1 MSIKKNLEEIRKGIP
16 AEVELACV
24 SKFHPVEAIEEAY
37 AAGERVFAE
46 SRPQEFVAKVE
57 VLPTDIEW
65 HFIGNLQTN
74 KVKMVVPHATLIHS
88 MANERLFDEVEKCAA
103 KLNKVQDVLIELH
116 VAQEESKQG
125 FTPEEA
131 FELLT
136 DEFIALHPHIRI
148 CGVMGMASLTEDE
161 TKIRTEFQ
169 AIKKTFERLKDEVFD
184 GCEYF
189 CEVSMG
195 MSGDYPIAIEEGATI
210 VRIGSS
216 IFGNRVY

>member
-1 MSIKKNLEEIRKGIP
+1 MGIKENLNEIRKGIP
-16 AEVELACV
+16 EGVKLACV

-37 AAGERVFAE
+37 AVGERVFAE

-103 KLNKVQDVLIELH
+103 KIDKVQDVLIELH

-169 AIKKTFERLKDEVFD
+169 AIKKTFERLRDEVFD
-184 GCEYF
+184 GCDYF
-189 CEVSMG
+189 KEVSMG

>member
-1 MSIKKNLEEIRKGIP
+1 MSIRKNLEEIRKRIP
-16 AEVELACV
+16 EEVKLACV

-37 AAGERVFAE
+37 AEGERVFAE
-46 SRPQEFVAKVE
+46 SRPQECVAKIE
-57 VLPTDIEW
+57 VLPADIEW

-103 KLNKVQDVLIELH
+103 KIDKVQEVLIELH

-161 TKIRTEFQ
+161 TKLHAEFQ
-169 AIKKTFERLKDEVFD
+169 AIKKTFERLRNEVFD

-189 CEVSMG
+189 VKCQW
-195 MSGDYPIAIEEGATI
+195 ACRATTLLLLKK
-210 VRIGSS
+210 GQLS
-216 IFGNRVY
+216 

>member
-1 MSIKKNLEEIRKGIP
+1 MKSRAFTDPMRKIRDMNVVLDSYVQKMENHAKNIQKGKQAKYI
-16 AEVELACV
+16 EL
-24 SKFHPVEAIEEAY
+24 
-37 AAGERVFAE
+37 
-46 SRPQEFVAKVE
+46 VAKVE
-57 VLPTDIEW
+57 VLPSDIEW

-103 KLNKVQDVLIELH
+103 KINKVQDVLIELH

-131 FELLT
+131 IEMLS
-136 DEFIALHPHIRI
+136 DEFIAMHPHIRI
-148 CGVMGMASLTEDE
+148 CGVMGMASLTDDE
-161 TKIRTEFQ
+161 AKIRSEFK
-169 AIKKTFERLKDEVFD
+169 AIKATFERLRDEVFD
-184 GCEYF
+184 GCDYF
-189 CEVSMG
+189 CEISMG

-216 IFGNRVY
+216 IFGNRNY

>member
-1 MSIKKNLEEIRKGIP
+1 MIKENLNEIRKGIP
-16 AEVELACV
+16 EGVELACV

-88 MANERLFDEVEKCAA
+88 MANDRLFDEVEKCAA
-103 KLNKVQDVLIELH
+103 KIYKVQDVLIELH
-116 VAQEESKQG
+116 VAQEESKSG
-125 FTPEEA
+125 FTPEKA
-131 FELLT
+131 IELLS

-148 CGVMGMASLTEDE
+148 CGVMGMASLTDDE
-161 TKIRTEFQ
+161 TKIRAEFKT
-169 AIKKTFERLKDEVFD
+169 IKATFERLRDEVFD
-184 GCEYF
+184 GCDYF

-216 IFGNRVY
+216 IFGTRNY

>member
-1 MSIKKNLEEIRKGIP
+1 MIKDNLSAIRKGIP
-16 AEVELACV
+16 EVVKLACV

-37 AAGERVFAE
+37 AVGERVFAE
-46 SRPQEFVAKVE
+46 SRPQEFIAKVDA
-57 VLPTDIEW
+57 LPKDIEW

-103 KLNKVQDVLIELH
+103 KINKVQDVLIELH
-116 VAQEESKQG
+116 VAQEESKSG

-131 FELLT
+131 FELLSN
-136 DEFIALHPHIRI
+136 EFIALHPHIRI
-148 CGVMGMASLTEDE
+148 CGVMGMASFVDDE
-161 TKIRTEFQ
+161 AKIRAEFKK
-169 AIKKTFERLKDEVFD
+169 IKETFERLKNEVFD
-184 GCEYF
+184 ECDYF
-189 CEVSMG
+189 TEVSMG

-216 IFGNRVY
+216 IFGNRNY

>member
-1 MSIKKNLEEIRKGIP
+1 MIKENLSEIRKGIP
-16 AEVELACV
+16 EGVKLACV
-24 SKFHPVEAIEEAY
+24 SKFHPVEAIKEAY
-37 AAGERVFAE
+37 AVGERVFAE

-57 VLPTDIEW
+57 VLPKDIEW

-88 MANERLFDEVEKCAA
+88 MANERLFDEVEKCTA
-103 KLNKVQDVLIELH
+103 KINKVQDVLIELH

-131 FELLT
+131 FELLS

-148 CGVMGMASLTEDE
+148 CGVMGMASLTDDE
-161 TKIRTEFQ
+161 TKIRAEFKR
-169 AIKKTFERLKDEVFD
+169 IKDTFERLRDEIFD
-184 GCEYF
+184 GCDYF
-189 CEVSMG
+189 TEVSMG

-216 IFGNRVY
+216 IFGVRNY